1 MSITPVNWATIPNG
15 STTSPSTTASAIA
28 KAPADLTSKSAF
40 LTLLVAQIKNQNP
53 LNPTDGVQFLTQ
65 LTQFSQLEQ
74 AITTNQGLSSIQQTL
89 TQQAAAT
96 TLNATGSGSASGSTT
111 N

>member
-15 STTSPSTTASAIA
+15 STESTPSTAIPKAQSA
-28 KAPADLTSKSAF
+28 ADLTSKSAF

-74 AITTNQGLSSIQQTL
+74 AITTNQDLTSIQQIL
-89 TQQAAAT
+89 AQQKAPITSA
-96 TLNATGSGSASGSTT
+96 GSGSSTLGSTT

>member
-1 MSITPVNWATIPNG
+1 MSITPVNWATIPDG
-15 STTSPSTTASAIA
+15 SSSSTSTTASSTTQS
-28 KAPADLTSKSAF
+28 PADLTSKSTF

-74 AITTNQGLSSIQQTL
+74 AITTNQDLTSIQQTL
-89 TQQAAAT
+89 DQKLAAPAPS
-96 TLNATGSGSASGSTT
+96 ASSSASGA

>member
-1 MSITPVNWATIPNG
+1 MSITPVNWATIPPVG
-15 STTSPSTTASAIA
+15 STTSTTTSANSNAQSST
-28 KAPADLTSKSAF
+28 DLSSKSAF

-74 AITTNQGLSSIQQTL
+74 AITTNQDLASIQQTL
-89 TQQAAAT
+89 TQQAAAASAT
-96 TLNATGSGSASGSTT
+96 TKT
-111 N
+111 